1 MSRATCRGQRSHVVS
16 LAGQCG
22 NSAVFRRLRG
32 STRLLVPQILP
43 IWRFM
48 MMCRDGAAVGRHVGL
63 IPVVP
68 YDFASHVDDLT
79 WSGHTRHWFLLLVA
93 SYLDI
98 PARMAFRRLKHR
110 RMAGGDGFDMLRA
123 EDQPH
128 SPFARHSPQRALLTG
143 WSLLITCSVLHVIRD
158 GRHGL
163 GVDMRLVRPVCSC
176 SQCGDDNGRGGLTH
190 ISCACACSSST
201 RFSFGRAWPSGC
213 DEQSGPDEDRGPADF
228 PLGARP
234 RHRRRSS
241 LSPVGLVRLGAVYDK
256 TIKSGVASRASHR
269 VQ

>member
-79 WSGHTRHWFLLLVA
+79 GSGHKTLFLLLVA

-98 PARMAFRRLKHR
+98 PARMALRRLKHR
-110 RMAGGDGFDMLRA
+110 RMAGGNGLDMLRA

-143 WSLLITCSVLHVIRD
+143 WSLLITCSVLHEIRD

-163 GVDMRLVRPVCSC
+163 CVDMRLVRPVCSC
-176 SQCGDDNGRGGLTH
+176 SHVATTMAAVANSHFLRLRLQFQHPVLVRTCLALGLRRAVCAGRGSWARRLP
-190 ISCACACSSST
+190 A
-201 RFSFGRAWPSGC
+201 
-213 DEQSGPDEDRGPADF
+213 RGEAEAP
-228 PLGARP
+228 
-234 RHRRRSS
+234 
-241 LSPVGLVRLGAVYDK
+241 SPVVIVSCGTCPPGCSL
-256 TIKSGVASRASHR
+256 
-269 VQ
+269 